1 MAIDSF
7 HKYIIPTDY
16 VIITNMICRL
26 TYAIKCF
33 RKIKINTYYLNG
45 LSKTD
50 RNPYFCVLTLRNE
63 TGEVLRTKHSI
74 D

>member
-1 MAIDSF
+1 MAIDSY
-7 HKYIIPTDY
+7 HKYIIPID
-16 VIITNMICRL
+16 IFIDKI
-26 TYAIKCF
+26 YAIKCF
-33 RKIKINTYYLNG
+33 RKIKRNTYYLNG